1 MRGAFPQRAAA
12 AASARAEP
20 LEAGARAG
28 AQNPGSAGAEARRR
42 GRGPDA
48 PSAGPRVG
56 HGDDVRA
63 ALGACAR

>member
-20 LEAGARAG
+20 LVAGARAG
-28 AQNPGSAGAEARRR
+28 HGA
-42 GRGPDA
+42 D
-48 PSAGPRVG
+48 VG
-56 HGDDVRA
+56 A